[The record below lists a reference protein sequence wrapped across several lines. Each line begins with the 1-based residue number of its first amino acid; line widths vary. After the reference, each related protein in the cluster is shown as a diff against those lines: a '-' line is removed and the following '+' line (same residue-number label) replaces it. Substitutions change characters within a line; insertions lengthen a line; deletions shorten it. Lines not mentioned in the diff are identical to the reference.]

1 MSGAQQRGSKVFG
14 QRLQQARKLRKLS
27 QGELA
32 DISHLQPTAIS
43 HYENASRRPS
53 LSNLSKLATA
63 LHVTVDYLVGRNDY
77 DIDTDPETVALI
89 AKRNLIGWRESVSIP
104 DWGVSN
110 LVAKIDTGARTS
122 SIHVTNLKHLSGKKI
137 EFDVVLRRRKPVK
150 YQSVC
155 TTYLRMTKIRS
166 SNGQIQERL
175 VVSER
180 IHIGHIDKQVE
191 LTLSVR
197 DKMTCRMLLGR
208 SALQEDFLI
217 NVDDK
222 FMIKKQD

>member
-1 MSGAQQRGSKVFG
+1 MSEKQQGSRIFG
-14 QRLQQARKLRKLS
+14 QRLQQARKQRGLS
-27 QGELA
+27 QEELA
-32 DISHLQPTAIS
+32 AISHLQATAIS

-63 LHVTVDYLVGRNDY
+63 LHVTVDFLVGRSDY
-77 DIDTDPETVALI
+77 DFDADPETPPLL
-89 AKRNLIGWRESVSIP
+89 KTRHLIGWRESVSIP
-104 DWGVSN
+104 DWDVSN

-122 SIHVTNLKHLSGKKI
+122 SIHVTNLKHLSGQKI
-137 EFDVVLRRRKPVK
+137 SFDVVLRRRKPHK
-150 YQSVC
+150 YQSV
-155 TTYLRMTKIRS
+155 TTEYLRMTKVKS

-175 VVSER
+175 VVSQR

-197 DKMTCRMLLGR
+197 DNMTCRMLLGR
-208 SALQEDFLI
+208 TALQEDFLI

-222 FMIKKQD
+222 FLFKK